1 MGVSVLF
8 LCTTALLVIILWGT
22 TLCLCNRSSGN
33 ISEQNKDPCSHKAG
47 GKSHKGKNKKLVKD
61 IEC

>member
-1 MGVSVLF
+1 MPCSVVDNLE
-8 LCTTALLVIILWGT
+8 
-22 TLCLCNRSSGN
+22 N
-33 ISEQNKDPCSHKAG
+33 ISEQNKDPCSQKAG